1 MNLQRL
7 LPTLALSLLL
17 GAPALAQGR
26 PGSIYRPDHGPIGMI
41 ADKTAR
47 RPGDLVTILIREQAD
62 VDNQE
67 TTNLAKE
74 TNLDYSLNAFNLKP
88 NAFSVLPSVDA
99 ESEDTFTGTAN
110 YEKRGSFSA
119 RITAMVED
127 VLPNGNLVLSGR
139 REIRVDNETKVIEF
153 SGVVRRY
160 DIDATN
166 VVQSELVADARVS
179 YIGQGVLTNSTNRTG
194 VGRFLH
200 SLFSWIWPF

>member
-74 TNLDYSLNAFNLKP
+74 TTHSI
-88 NAFSVLPSVDA
+88 
-99 ESEDTFTGTAN
+99 ESELRST
-110 YEKRGSFSA
+110 S
-119 RITAMVED
+119 
-127 VLPNGNLVLSGR
+127 
-139 REIRVDNETKVIEF
+139 
-153 SGVVRRY
+153 VRRTSG
-160 DIDATN
+160 A
-166 VVQSELVADARVS
+166 V
-179 YIGQGVLTNSTNRTG
+179 
-194 VGRFLH
+194 
-200 SLFSWIWPF
+200 